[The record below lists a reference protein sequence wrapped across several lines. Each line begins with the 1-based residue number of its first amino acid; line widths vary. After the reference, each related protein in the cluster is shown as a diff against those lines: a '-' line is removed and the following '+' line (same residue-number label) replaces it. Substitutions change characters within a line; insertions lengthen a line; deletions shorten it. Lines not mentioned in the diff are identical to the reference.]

1 MRTRSLLFLALFVTA
16 CSSKPGVNFTAD
28 DAADVAVD
36 DVAPD
41 ESVPDV
47 SAPDASQPDASAP
60 DARPMDVATADVPRD
75 VPVGSDAAADRV
87 AADAAV
93 TDVAAPDVGAC
104 MARPLGSRL
113 GSPVAM
119 GTTSGATTLEGSC
132 GGEESADAAFSWTAP
147 RDGTY
152 RIHTGG
158 SAYDTLLYVLD
169 GTCTGAEIECNDD
182 AEKSVQSELF
192 VTLRAGQTV
201 VIVVDGFG
209 GDEGDYELNIEE
221 SAADAGP
228 PDA

>member
-16 CSSKPGVNFTAD
+16 CSSQPGVNFTAD

-41 ESVPDV
+41 GSAPDASVPDV
-47 SAPDASQPDASAP
+47 SQPDASAP
-60 DARPMDVATADVPRD
+60 DARPMDVATADGSRD
-75 VPVGSDAAADRV
+75 VPAGSDAAADR
-87 AADAAV
+87 ATADAV
-93 TDVAAPDVGAC
+93 PDGEAPDVGAC

-119 GTTSGATTLEGSC
+119 GTTSGATTLAGSC
-132 GGEESADAAFSWTAP
+132 GGDESADAAFSWTAP

-169 GTCTGAEIECNDD
+169 GTCTGTEIDCNDD

-209 GDEGDYELNIEE
+209 GDEGDYELNIVE
-221 SAADAGP
+221 SAADAGAP
-228 PDA
+228 